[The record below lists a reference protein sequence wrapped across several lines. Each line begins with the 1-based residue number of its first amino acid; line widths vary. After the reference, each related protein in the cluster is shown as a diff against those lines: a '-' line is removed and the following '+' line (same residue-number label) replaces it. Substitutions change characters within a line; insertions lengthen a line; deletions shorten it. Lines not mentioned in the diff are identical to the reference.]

1 MGIVGTEESSIW
13 DRRRS
18 MIESELEQALRSEGR
33 SRAMYTV
40 VGWPAAVLSTLVST
54 AIFASEGLRLLS
66 GFLAALVAVL
76 TATNAFF
83 NPQDDRAKAGQ
94 QAHALRSLL
103 LDLERTTQVHNDDD
117 NYWIKQLERL
127 DRRYEQITNGSQGG
141 FARQPLR

>member
-1 MGIVGTEESSIW
+1 MGIVSPDESSIW

-18 MIESELEQALRSEGR
+18 MIECELEQALRSEGR
-33 SRAMYTV
+33 SQAMYTV

-54 AIFASEGLRLLS
+54 AIFASEDLRLLS
-66 GFLAALVAVL
+66 GCLAALVAVL

-103 LDLERTTQVHNDDD
+103 LDLERTTQVSNDDD

-127 DRRYEQITNGSQGG
+127 DRRYEQITNKSQG
-141 FARQPLR
+141 FVRQPLR